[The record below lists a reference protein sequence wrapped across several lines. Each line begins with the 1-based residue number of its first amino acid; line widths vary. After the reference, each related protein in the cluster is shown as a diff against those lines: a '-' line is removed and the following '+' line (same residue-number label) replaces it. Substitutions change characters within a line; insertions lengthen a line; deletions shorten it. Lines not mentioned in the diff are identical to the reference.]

1 MRSPWTYRS
10 FFNDPN
16 LAAQFMDL
24 EFGRGVIRIEDAPFG
39 VFKGII
45 GDTGWSLELNG
56 SINYGNPFTVRF
68 QGKGVVGKEEWI
80 YDYSGNVVP
89 PWPNGVNQRPAMV
102 GTIVRPF
109 LTPVAHRARWR
120 LRASSLPGLPF
131 AKMMQANAI
140 QRMGAEGPLPAVYRF
155 YRDDSRIIW

>member
-1 MRSPWTYRS
+1 MSQKPNIGSLVGNWTYRS
-10 FFNDPN
+10 FFNDPD
-16 LAAQFMDL
+16 LAAQFIDL

-39 VFKGII
+39 VFKGVI

-56 SINYGNPFTVRF
+56 AINYGNPLTVRF

-102 GTIVRPF
+102 GTIVRTIPHSGGAQGT
-109 LTPVAHRARWR
+109 LAPGGVVASWIAVRQDD
-120 LRASSLPGLPF
+120 AS
-131 AKMMQANAI
+131 
-140 QRMGAEGPLPAVYRF
+140 
-155 YRDDSRIIW
+155 